1 MLSVAKHLKARGER
15 PFAAAQGDMDEV
27 NGVTPAGSSKR
38 DSPVM
43 LSVAKHLKA
52 DGERPFA
59 AAQGDTVRQLRL
71 MRIGG
76 PINRPLQIF
85 GKARPHGRTA

>member
-38 DSPVM
+38 DHPVM
-43 LSVAKHLKA
+43 LRAAMHLEA
-52 DGERPFA
+52 HGERPFA
-59 AAQGDTVRQLRL
+59 AAQGDTVRHFRL
-71 MRIGG
+71 G
-76 PINRPLQIF
+76 
-85 GKARPHGRTA
+85 